1 LLPIPVDSDEFD
13 AAKSAPELK
22 KDRRRPTRASDVA
35 HAEKIDYVHLMR
47 YIENTHPTIEVD
59 EKVIEERVAQG
70 LLHEDEPEIAF
81 HSFPLCGK
89 LGTLRPA
96 MACCP
101 METTEM
107 AK

>member
-1 LLPIPVDSDEFD
+1 
-13 AAKSAPELK
+13 
-22 KDRRRPTRASDVA
+22 
-35 HAEKIDYVHLMR
+35 MR
-47 YIENTHPTIEVD
+47 FIENTHPTIELD
-59 EKVIEERVAQG
+59 EKAIQGRKEKG
-70 LLHEDEPEIAF
+70 LLLEDEPEIAF
-81 HSFPLCGK
+81 HSFPIWGH